1 MQFVRAISSGN
12 FSMFGSLGGLYVYY
26 DLKSTLAVE
35 ISFVK
40 YKVFQWNQYPVL
52 KKDRNRISVIQ
63 KLHDGLISKFF
74 INKISYFRYGSI
86 SSVLL
91 NSNIIQFKSTPMQI

>member
-12 FSMFGSLGGLYVYY
+12 FSMFESLGGLYVYY

-52 KKDRNRISVIQ
+52 KKDWNRISVIQ

-74 INKISYFRYGSI
+74 YQQNI
-86 SSVLL
+86 LL
-91 NSNIIQFKSTPMQI
+91 

>member
-1 MQFVRAISSGN
+1 MQFVRAILSGN
-12 FSMFGSLGGLYVYY
+12 FSMFESLGGLYVYY
-26 DLKSTLAVE
+26 DSKSTLAVE

-74 INKISYFRYGSI
+74 LPTKYLTLDMAALALFYLTATLSI
-86 SSVLL
+86 C
-91 NSNIIQFKSTPMQI
+91 